1 MIPHLRPF
9 AVYVALALAAAPL
22 RGQATIPNTPAGQ
35 ALRAFLD
42 AFNSTD
48 STRVAAFLSTYQ
60 VGFPFRNL
68 FNFRQM
74 TGGFNLLRVEVSEPR
89 HIEFVMRHRND
100 PMTGYGTLE
109 VAADNPKQIN
119 GTGFPLGPN
128 VSVDSLRIDRATR
141 AAVIGRAAAIL
152 DSFYYS
158 PAIGKQLSDSLR
170 ARLARGAY
178 NRYKAGPGLAIRLN
192 ADLAE
197 IAHDE
202 HLGVRYV
209 PTLPPKPPSGEAP
222 PAPSRQDLD
231 ETNCGFKK
239 VEQLEGNVGY
249 VRFDSFEE
257 AALCGST
264 ASAAMTFLAGTRALI
279 IDLRENGG
287 GKPEMVALVASY
299 LFDRRTHLGDLW
311 DSWADSTHHYWT
323 QDSVA
328 GRRFGGDKP
337 VYVLTSAH
345 TFSAAEEFAYDL
357 QALKRVTIVG
367 EKTAGGA
374 HPASE
379 GRLGDHF
386 AISVPWGNSINPITG
401 TNWEGVGVVPDV
413 KASADEALAA
423 ALKLLR
429 DRAP

>member
-1 MIPHLRPF
+1 
-9 AVYVALALAAAPL
+9 
-22 RGQATIPNTPAGQ
+22 
-35 ALRAFLD
+35 
-42 AFNSTD
+42 
-48 STRVAAFLSTYQ
+48 
-60 VGFPFRNL
+60 
-68 FNFRQM
+68 M
-74 TGGFNLLRVEVSEPR
+74 TGGWDVVSVEISEPR
-89 HIEFVMRHRND
+89 HIEFFLRHRND
-100 PMTGYGTLE
+100 PRMRAYGMLD
-109 VAADNPKQIN
+109 VVPGNPTKISGN
-119 GTGFPLGPN
+119 AFPLGPD
-128 VSVDSLRIDRATR
+128 VPTEALRIDRATR
-141 AAVIGRAAAIL
+141 VAVVGRAAAML
-152 DSFYYS
+152 DSFYFS
-158 PAIGKQLSDSLR
+158 RTIGKQLSDTLR

-178 NRYKAGPGLAIRLN
+178 DRYRNGPGLALRLN
-192 ADLAE
+192 DELAA
-197 IAHDE
+197 IAHDQ
-202 HLGVRYV
+202 HLGVRFSV
-209 PTLPPKPPSGEAP
+209 SPLPAEPPAKEAP
-222 PAPSRQDLD
+222 SAPSRANLD
-231 ETNCGFKK
+231 ESNCGFKK
-239 VEQLEGNVGY
+239 VEQLDGNVGY
-249 VRFDSFEE
+249 VRFDAFEE
-257 AALCGST
+257 TELCGST
-264 ASAAMTFLAGTRALI
+264 ATAAMTLLAGTRALI

-357 QALKRVTIVG
+357 QALKRVTVVG
-367 EKTAGGA
+367 ETTGGGA

-429 DRAP
+429 DRGP